1 MNSFAENQVNNQ
13 LESFIERIEKLE
25 EEKQNIMT
33 DQKEVFAEAKAVGFE
48 PKYMRRI
55 IKERAM
61 DPDDLAHDRAMMDVY
76 RDQCRVQK

>member
-1 MNSFAENQVNNQ
+1 MRSHAENEVNNQ
-13 LESFIERIEKLE
+13 LESFIQRIERLE
-25 EEKQNIMT
+25 EEKQNIMA
-33 DQKEVFAEAKAVGFE
+33 DQKEVFAEAKATGFE

-61 DPDDLAHDRAMMDVY
+61 DPDDLDHERAMLDVY